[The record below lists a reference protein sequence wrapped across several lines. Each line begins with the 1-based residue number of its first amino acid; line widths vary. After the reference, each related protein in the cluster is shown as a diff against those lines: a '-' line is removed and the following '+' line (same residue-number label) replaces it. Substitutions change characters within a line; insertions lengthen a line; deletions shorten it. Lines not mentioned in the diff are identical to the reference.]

1 MSYTPGVR
9 RYGGGDVKRLG
20 LLIAGVVLAA
30 GPVAPAAGQS
40 VPPGE
45 AFALPS
51 VKKCHRGSV
60 VVRMRELDGAR
71 WTRLTVQ
78 VDGRRVLR
86 VSRPRPGRA
95 FRIRKLPGTP
105 AVLAFTARAGD
116 GRVAKVTRTYHPCAP
131 GGKPEV
137 TVPAGDPPNTLGV
150 RDLVAGT
157 GARARPRDDRTVTVR
172 YVLATWS
179 DGKEIDESWEPFDFV
194 LGAGMV
200 IEGFD
205 QGVTGM
211 RVGGRRELILP
222 PHLAYGDQGSGPV
235 KPGETLVFVVDLV
248 AVE

>member
-1 MSYTPGVR
+1 
-9 RYGGGDVKRLG
+9 VKRLG

-30 GPVAPAAGQS
+30 CPVAPAAGAPI
-40 VPPGE
+40 PPGE

-51 VKKCHRGSV
+51 VKECHRGSV

-71 WTRLTVQ
+71 WTRLTVH

-86 VSRPRPGRA
+86 VTRPRPGRA

-105 AVLAFTARAGD
+105 SALAFTARTSG
-116 GRVAKVTRTYHPCAP
+116 GRVATVTRTYHPCAP

-137 TVPAGDPPNTLGV
+137 TVPAGDPPITLGV
-150 RDLVAGT
+150 RDLVVGT
-157 GARARPRDDRTVTVR
+157 GARARPGSDRSVTVR

-179 DGKEIDESWEPFDFV
+179 DRKAIDAAWTPFEFI
-194 LGAGMV
+194 LGVGMV

-211 RVGGRRELILP
+211 RVGGRRELIVP
-222 PHLAYGDQGSGPV
+222 PHLGYGEQGSGPV
-235 KPGETLVFVVDLV
+235 QPGETLVFVVDLV
-248 AVE
+248 AVD